1 MRKRFK
7 QKIIGKNRLKRANY
21 MKGTFKN
28 NLYEKEGQDKQL
40 DWKTASKLF
49 RYVRPYKTLLVL
61 TIFLLLITALLQIAG
76 PYLIKVAI
84 DNYITPGKLDGLLY
98 IVLLYGAIILV
109 EFLIRYFQQYMTEYL
124 GQKIMYD
131 MRMDIFNH
139 VHKMEMSFFDKNPVG
154 RVLTRVTTDVQ
165 ALNEML
171 SSGIVTLFGDIF
183 MIVGVMVVM
192 ISLNL
197 KLSLV
202 TFSVLILLAA
212 ATIIFRKKVRISFK
226 IIRTKISN
234 MNSYIHEAINGIDTI
249 KLFNREDKNEEEFDE
264 VNKGYLSEYLKT
276 IFYYSVFFPV
286 VSVISTL
293 AVALIIW
300 YGGGKVIQNFLTVG
314 TLVAFIQYIEKF
326 FHPISDL
333 AEKFGILQEAVAAS
347 ERIFSLLEQQPK
359 IISINNPVKIEKI
372 KGDIRFN
379 KVWFAYEEDNFILKD
394 ISFELESGQ
403 SVAIVGATGSGK
415 TSIINILNRF
425 YDIQKGNIYLDDI
438 DIRQYELTDLRKH
451 IGIVMQDVF
460 LFSGTILD
468 NIRLGNKEISLE
480 QVIEAAKYVNAHKFI
495 EKLPEKYNQEVK
507 ERGQLLSV
515 GQRQLIAFA
524 RALVFNPEIL
534 LVLDE
539 ATSSIDSEIEA
550 LIQDALSRIMKNRT
564 TIIIAHRLS
573 TIKHADKIIVLSH
586 GQIVESGSHKEL
598 LKLRGVYYNLYKYQY
613 QLHI

>member
-1 MRKRFK
+1 
-7 QKIIGKNRLKRANY
+7 
-21 MKGTFKN
+21 MKGAFKN
-28 NLYEKEGQDKQL
+28 NLYEKEGQDKQP

-49 RYVRPYKTLLVL
+49 KYVKPYKTLLVL

-84 DNYITPGKLDGLLY
+84 DSYITPGKLDGLLY
-98 IVLLYGAIILV
+98 IVLLYGAIILA

-154 RVLTRVTTDVQ
+154 RILTRITTDVQ

-234 MNSYIHEAINGIDTI
+234 MNSYIHEAINGINTI

-359 IISINNPVKIEKI
+359 IISINNPVKIEKV

-598 LKLRGVYYNLYKYQY
+598 LKLKGVYYNLYKYQY
-613 QLHI
+613 QL

>member
-1 MRKRFK
+1 
-7 QKIIGKNRLKRANY
+7 
-21 MKGTFKN
+21 MKGIFKN
-28 NLYEKEGQDKQL
+28 NLYEKEAEDKQL

-49 RYVRPYKTLLVL
+49 KYVRPYKTLLVL

-84 DNYITPGKLDGLLY
+84 DSYITPGKLDGLLY

-154 RVLTRVTTDVQ
+154 RVLTRITTDVQ

-234 MNSYIHEAINGIDTI
+234 MNSYIHEAISGINTI

-286 VSVISTL
+286 VSFISTL

-347 ERIFSLLEQQPK
+347 ERIFGLLEQQPQITSVK
-359 IISINNPVKIEKI
+359 NPVKIEKI
-372 KGDIRFN
+372 KGDIRFD

-438 DIRQYELTDLRKH
+438 DIRQYGLTDLRKH

-598 LKLRGVYYNLYKYQY
+598 LKLKGVYYNLYKYQY

>member
-1 MRKRFK
+1 
-7 QKIIGKNRLKRANY
+7 

-28 NLYEKEGQDKQL
+28 NLYEKEAEEKQL

-49 RYVRPYKTLLVL
+49 KYVRPYKPLLVL
-61 TIFLLLITALLQIAG
+61 TIFLLLITALLEVAG

-84 DNYITPGKLDGLLY
+84 DSYITPGKLDGLLY
-98 IVLLYGAIILV
+98 IVLLYGAIILA

-154 RVLTRVTTDVQ
+154 RILTRITTDVQ

-183 MIVGVMVVM
+183 MIVGVMIVM

-197 KLSLV
+197 KLSIV

-212 ATIIFRKKVRISFK
+212 ATIIFRKKVRMSFK

-234 MNSYIHEAINGIDTI
+234 MNSYIHEAINGINTV
-249 KLFNREDKNEEEFDE
+249 KLFNREGRNEEEFDE
-264 VNKGYLSEYLKT
+264 VNKSYLSEYLRT

-286 VSVISTL
+286 VSFISTL

-314 TLVAFIQYIEKF
+314 ILVAFIQYIEKF
-326 FHPISDL
+326 FNPISDL

-347 ERIFSLLEQQPK
+347 ERIFSLLEQKPK
-359 IISINNPVKIEKI
+359 ITSVRNPVQIEKI
-372 KGDIRFN
+372 KGDIRFDE
-379 KVWFAYEEDNFILKD
+379 VWFAYEEDNFILKN

-425 YDIQKGNIYLDDI
+425 YDIQKGNIYLDGI

-507 ERGQLLSV
+507 ERGLLLSV

-550 LIQDALSRIMKNRT
+550 LIQDALSRIMKSRT

-598 LKLRGVYYNLYKYQY
+598 LKLKEVYYNLYKYQY

>member
-1 MRKRFK
+1 
-7 QKIIGKNRLKRANY
+7 
-21 MKGTFKN
+21 MKGAFKN
-28 NLYEKEGQDKQL
+28 NLYEKEGQDKQP

-49 RYVRPYKTLLVL
+49 KYVRPYKTLLVL

-84 DNYITPGKLDGLLY
+84 DSYITPGKLDGLLY
-98 IVLLYGAIILV
+98 IVLLYGAIILA

-154 RVLTRVTTDVQ
+154 RILTRITTDVQ

-234 MNSYIHEAINGIDTI
+234 MNSYIHEAINGINTI

-359 IISINNPVKIEKI
+359 IISINNPVKIEKV

-598 LKLRGVYYNLYKYQY
+598 LKLKGVYYNLYKYQY
-613 QLHI
+613 QLHL